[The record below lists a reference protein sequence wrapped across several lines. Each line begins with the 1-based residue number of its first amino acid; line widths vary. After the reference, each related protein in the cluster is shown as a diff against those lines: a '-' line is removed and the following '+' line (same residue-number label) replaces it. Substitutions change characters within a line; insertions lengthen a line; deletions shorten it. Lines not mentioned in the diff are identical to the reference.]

1 MSPDPV
7 RGEGTPRRRVGPDFR
22 PVLSE
27 GHFRRDKET
36 RFVTGVRFTN
46 RLRVA
51 GLVAIRGLHAL
62 WRWLQK
68 PFRTAAGLWRR
79 PPERLLIAPQ
89 DIRTADP
96 TLAADIYAGYFAFG
110 GKIVNAHGSS
120 PFELEPPSVAWTRA
134 LAGFSWLRH
143 LRAADTALARANARV
158 LVDDFLTLA
167 DHPRRGPAFEPLVVS
182 RRLIAWLSQSPI
194 ILDGADR
201 RFYRR
206 FMKGIGRARDT
217 LEDALVGG
225 LDGEPRLV
233 AVIALV
239 ELGLC
244 AEGTGKLSAHA
255 TRLLAEELDRQ
266 ILPDGGHIGRN
277 PATSIDLLLD
287 LLPLRHV
294 YTARGFEVPAPL
306 LNAVDRMIPMLR
318 LFRHGDGTLALF
330 NGMGVTPPEQL
341 ATVLAYDDLRALPL
355 VNAPH
360 SGYQRIEARDTIVVI
375 DAGRPPPRAFSSHAH
390 AGCASFELSIGLQ
403 RLVVNCGAP
412 DANRVGAREA
422 ARVTAAHSTLVIDDT
437 STCRFASRSGLG
449 KWLGDEIVVG
459 PQDVQAERHEG
470 IAGTEVIVAHDGYV
484 AAFGLVH
491 ERRLV
496 LRKDGLRFEGF
507 DRLVAAA
514 GSTVARAAEPRPF
527 AVRFHLHPSVR
538 LKRVRDGRAILC
550 VLPNGKRW
558 LFETEAGAAE
568 IEESIYFASLDGPR
582 PSTQIA
588 VHGLTGTDVEIAW
601 SLRHVER
608 NRPQSPAPS

>member
-1 MSPDPV
+1 
-7 RGEGTPRRRVGPDFR
+7 
-22 PVLSE
+22 
-27 GHFRRDKET
+27 
-36 RFVTGVRFTN
+36 
-46 RLRVA
+46 
-51 GLVAIRGLHAL
+51 
-62 WRWLQK
+62 
-68 PFRTAAGLWRR
+68 
-79 PPERLLIAPQ
+79 
-89 DIRTADP
+89 
-96 TLAADIYAGYFAFG
+96 
-110 GKIVNAHGSS
+110 
-120 PFELEPPSVAWTRA
+120 
-134 LAGFSWLRH
+134 
-143 LRAADTALARANARV
+143 
-158 LVDDFLTLA
+158 
-167 DHPRRGPAFEPLVVS
+167 
-182 RRLIAWLSQSPI
+182 
-194 ILDGADR
+194 
-201 RFYRR
+201 
-206 FMKGIGRARDT
+206 
-217 LEDALVGG
+217 
-225 LDGEPRLV
+225 
-233 AVIALV
+233 
-239 ELGLC
+239 
-244 AEGTGKLSAHA
+244 
-255 TRLLAEELDRQ
+255 
-266 ILPDGGHIGRN
+266 
-277 PATSIDLLLD
+277 
-287 LLPLRHV
+287 
-294 YTARGFEVPAPL
+294 
-306 LNAVDRMIPMLR
+306 
-318 LFRHGDGTLALF
+318 
-330 NGMGVTPPEQL
+330 
-341 ATVLAYDDLRALPL
+341 
-355 VNAPH
+355 
-360 SGYQRIEARDTIVVI
+360 
-375 DAGRPPPRAFSSHAH
+375 
-390 AGCASFELSIGLQ
+390 LQ
-403 RLVVNCGAP
+403 RRVVNCGAP